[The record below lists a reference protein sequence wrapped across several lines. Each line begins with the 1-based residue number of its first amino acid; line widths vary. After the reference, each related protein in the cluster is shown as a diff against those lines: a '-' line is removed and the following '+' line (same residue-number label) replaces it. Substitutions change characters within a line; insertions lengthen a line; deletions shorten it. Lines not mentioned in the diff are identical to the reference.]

1 MPDKQTIYTTQQH
14 LEIEDIVDDMA
25 VLKSANVVAVI
36 QTNAVNFDLLSE
48 TEQDAMIFAYAGLLN
63 ALTFPIQVVI
73 RSKRT
78 DISQYIAKLEEAKN
92 GQINPRLAAQI
103 SRYTQFVKELIARNN
118 VLAKKFYVVVPFY
131 EIKLSTANPFT
142 IRGKSSQKFV
152 GDKVALVGRAKISLL
167 PKVEFVIK
175 QLARIGLQGEQL
187 ATQELVELFYDYY
200 NADVSREQKV
210 ALTTS
215 EYTAKFVEPAISL
228 PMVNYDQAKGKP
240 EPVAAEPTP
249 ANQTAAPE

>member
-14 LEIEDIVDDMA
+14 LELEDIIEDLVI
-25 VLKSANVVAVI
+25 LKSGNAVVVI

-78 DISQYIAKLEEAKN
+78 DISSYITKLDDAKN
-92 GQINPRLAAQI
+92 SQMNPRLAAQI

-118 VLAKKFYVVVPFY
+118 VLDKRFYIIIPFY
-131 EIKLSTANPFT
+131 EIKLSTANPFAF
-142 IRGKSSQKFV
+142 GNSVNKKFT
-152 GDKVALVGRAKISLL
+152 GDKLALLGRAKISLQ

-187 ATQELVELFYDYY
+187 LTQELVELFYDFY

-210 ALTTS
+210 ALSTS
-215 EYTAKFVEPAISL
+215 EYTAKFVEPAISM
-228 PMVNYDQAKGKP
+228 PMVNYTQPKAIGTNAPD
-240 EPVAAEPTP
+240 E
-249 ANQTAAPE
+249 NQAAPKPAGS